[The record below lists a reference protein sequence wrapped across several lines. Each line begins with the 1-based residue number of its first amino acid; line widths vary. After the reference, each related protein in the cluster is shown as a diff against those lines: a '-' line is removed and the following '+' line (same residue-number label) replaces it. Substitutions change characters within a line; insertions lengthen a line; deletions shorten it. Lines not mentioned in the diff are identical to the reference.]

1 MGKVSSVAAVDKT
14 SVALAIILSIIIL
27 HETVSLKV
35 LIGALLV
42 ITGTM
47 VIILNKEDQLCHRNV
62 AGIACISG

>member
-47 VIILNKEDQLCHRNV
+47 VIIL
-62 AGIACISG
+62 